1 MIRYLAILVAVI
13 LLAATHASAQTVEA
27 QRFRLAVGPC
37 VLSSGSGA
45 PSAGVTC
52 DTYVDNAT
60 GDVWMKQAAVWKRIV
75 NVTTGT
81 TGALSKW
88 AGATT
93 LGDSAISESGGV
105 ATVNEAIGGPSYASQ
120 VSGWRITAAG
130 AADVRY
136 LFTNELRANIFT
148 ADAESVLAG
157 AQRVTKSYSTI
168 SQAFTCP
175 AAGIAATLWVNDAA
189 TYGDAPVFQ
198 TNDWIVIHALTRSA
212 LGPFN
217 ITECVGA
224 MTAYADGSGANAG
237 QQSWTFTRGSGAN
250 AGAMVGGTVVA
261 VNQLAQDLGVS
272 GNGYVET
279 TALDG
284 ANNSNAPYMQV
295 VTWTGAPTSANL
307 TTRCRYGNVAGITG
321 LASEYGLMCGDLTGP
336 GHYLRLSNLVAEL
349 RDIPVN
355 LLDASSN
362 KVIALDPTG
371 PSFAMGNP
379 IPTTYT
385 GGNAGL
391 WMGNDGG
398 TYKLRIG
405 GAAGNRVQWD
415 GATLSVSGEGSGVT
429 NIDGSHIQ
437 ANSITVGQLNA
448 TGFGDN
454 LIKNG
459 TFEGPPAQA
468 LAGWGVEASGLGGI
482 QQGCCGTR
490 GPGFMQVTSPG
501 ASGVSAGAYL
511 AAPIS
516 GGQTYRVAF
525 DLFGS
530 GSAPNSLFIGINEYT
545 ASTAAAVRYVYNFS
559 AAAPDVV
566 SSSTTWFLYNQP
578 ITNGWTHYEF
588 VYTVP
593 ASVNWGSIYFLNESG
608 VNFFIDGVEMQ
619 LQIGPG
625 NIKANSITAN
635 NIAAGTITGAKIAG
649 GTITGS
655 NIAGTTITAGN
666 LVSGTITTTQIAAS
680 TITGGNIAAGTLT
693 AGNIAGGTIT
703 SGQIAGGTITGGNIA
718 STTITGGN
726 IATGTITA
734 GNIAA
739 GTITADKLNVGTLS
753 AISANLGSVTAGS
766 LSAVNI
772 SGSTISGTNISG
784 GTVTAGCATMNSNG
798 ITLTAGGGAC
808 NFYKWSSGNGA
819 LRSDGGSW
827 TYLQSP
833 DVQILSTS
841 SNNYLN
847 ITDSDVTLAAPG
859 SNVHLVSSSGNFD
872 LQGNYLHFSPWSGSP
887 GGGYAYA
894 LCVDSSGNIRRG
906 EIISSSGGYCTVF

>member
-1 MIRYLAILVAVI
+1 MKRLAM
-13 LLAATHASAQTVEA
+13 LACVVLIAAARVHAQTVEA
-27 QRFRLAVGPC
+27 QRFRLAVGQC
-37 VLSSGSGA
+37 VMSSGSGA
-45 PSAGVTC
+45 PSAGNTC
-52 DTYVDNAT
+52 DAYVDNAT
-60 GDVWMKQAAVWKRIV
+60 GDVWMKQATIWKRIV
-75 NVTTGT
+75 NVTSGT
-81 TGALSKW
+81 TGTLTKW

-93 LGDSAISESGGV
+93 LGDSGISESGGV
-105 ATVNEAIGGPSYASQ
+105 ATVNESIGGPSYASQ

-148 ADAESVLAG
+148 ADAEAVLAG

-175 AAGIAATLWVNDAA
+175 AAGATATLWVNDSA
-189 TYGDAPVFQ
+189 TYGDAAVFQ
-198 TNDWIVIHALTRSA
+198 ANDWIVIHALSHVA
-212 LGPFN
+212 LGPFT
-217 ITECVGA
+217 IADCVGTV
-224 MTAYADGSGANAG
+224 TAYTDGSGANAG
-237 QQSWTFTRGSGAN
+237 QQSWTFTRGSGAS
-250 AGAMVGGTVVA
+250 AGTMTGGSVVA
-261 VNQLAQDLGVS
+261 VNQLAQDMGVS

-284 ANNSNAPYMQV
+284 PNNSNAPYMQV

-307 TTRCRYGNVAGITG
+307 TARCRYGNVAGITG
-321 LASEYGLMCGDLTGP
+321 LGNEYGLMCGDVTGP

-379 IPTTYT
+379 IPASYT
-385 GGNAGL
+385 GGNPGL
-391 WMGNDGG
+391 WMGRDTDG
-398 TYKLRIG
+398 TYKVRIG
-405 GAAGNRVQWD
+405 GASSNRLQWD
-415 GATLSVSGEGSGVT
+415 GTTLSVAAEGSGIT
-429 NIDGSHIQ
+429 NINGGNIQ
-437 ANSITVGQLNA
+437 TGTVTATQIAANTITVGNLIA
-448 TGFGDN
+448 TSQGDN
-454 LIKNG
+454 VIRNG
-459 TFEGPPAQA
+459 TFEGANA
-468 LAGWGVEASGLGGI
+468 TVGLAGWTSEGPGNQMSW
-482 QQGCCGTR
+482 GCCGVT
-490 GPGFMQVTSPG
+490 GPGALLMPQLTNGGGTWTAVTYYATP
-501 ASGVSAGAYL
+501 VNV
-511 AAPIS
+511 
-516 GGQTYRVAF
+516 GQTYILKYDMYSAVAI
-525 DLFGS
+525 
-530 GSAPNSLFIGINEYT
+530 SAGGIT
-545 ASTAAAVRYVYNFS
+545 TFMISTQASSTYIRWLKTGATT
-559 AAAPDVV
+559 APDA
-566 SSSTTWFLYNQP
+566 SSDTNTSVAQP
-578 ITNGWTHYEF
+578 TIPAGWTHYE
-588 VYTVP
+588 YTITPPSGATWIAIWFQNTGCYYQVGCGLV
-593 ASVNWGSIYFLNESG
+593 ALDGVQLTQQIGAGSIR
-608 VNFFIDGVEMQ
+608 
-619 LQIGPG
+619 
-625 NIKANSITAN
+625 ANSITAGQIAAGTITSAQIATGTITAGN
-635 NIAAGTITGAKIAG
+635 IASGSITTTQIAAGTITG
-649 GTITGS
+649 
-655 NIAGTTITAGN
+655 GN
-666 LVSGTITTTQIAAS
+666 
-680 TITGGNIAAGTLT
+680 
-693 AGNIAGGTIT
+693 
-703 SGQIAGGTITGGNIA
+703 IAGGTITGGNIA
-718 STTITGGN
+718 
-726 IATGTITA
+726 ATTITA
-734 GNIAA
+734 GN
-739 GTITADKLNVGTLS
+739 LNVTSLS

-766 LSAVNI
+766 LSAVTL
-772 SGSTISGTNISG
+772 SGSTITGTNISG